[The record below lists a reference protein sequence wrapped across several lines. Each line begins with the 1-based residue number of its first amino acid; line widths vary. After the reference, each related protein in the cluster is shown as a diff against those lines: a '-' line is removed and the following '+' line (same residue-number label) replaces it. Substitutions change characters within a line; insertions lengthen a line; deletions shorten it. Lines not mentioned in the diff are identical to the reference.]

1 MNPKKPKRIYRVQSQ
16 NEKQLKHNLTELNR
30 SPKSSVCCSSCGS
43 CGSSKTHNK
52 LFSKQVENTGFGF
65 VFNKKKTKKIT
76 LSKKIEFGPHSQ
88 EVIDVIVS
96 SLLGHGSAQK
106 RNHATRIMFHC
117 FSRNVTYAK
126 YIHKLM
132 SSKGYASP
140 HIKKMN
146 VKIGRGGKQYFSV
159 KFRTFSYTS
168 WSYLY
173 DLFYK
178 DEAKPVMNTW
188 CPNTCRGVFSVVQ
201 TTKTIDNMVRGPA
214 LLKHNSSSCFRVIH
228 KEVPDTIDMYLTPR
242 VFAIL
247 LMEHGDKCGAGIKLC
262 VNCLMIENHVG
273 GNKHNIVLLQR
284 AIQKVF
290 DMKVK
295 LHEQKATCVLY
306 FDKTYVP
313 QLQTLLAAYVI
324 PSMRYKLHM

>member
-1 MNPKKPKRIYRVQSQ
+1 MNPKKPKSISGVQSLSD
-16 NEKQLKHNLTELNR
+16 KQLKHNFIELSQTGVR
-30 SPKSSVCCSSCGS
+30 QKSTISCSSCGS
-43 CGSSKTHNK
+43 CGKQSSKTHNK
-52 LFSKQVENTGFGF
+52 TVDNTA
-65 VFNKKKTKKIT
+65 IT
-76 LSKKIEFGPHSQ
+76 LSKKTQFGPHNQ
-88 EVIDVIVS
+88 EVIDAIVS
-96 SLLGHGSAQK
+96 SLLGHGWAEK
-106 RNHATRIMFHC
+106 RNNATRIMFHC
-117 FSRNVTYAK
+117 FSRNITYAK
-126 YIHKLM
+126 YLHKLM

-140 HIKKMN
+140 NIKKMN
-146 VKIGRGGKQYFSV
+146 VKIGRGGKQYFGV

-178 DEAKPVMNTW
+178 DQQAKPVMKTW
-188 CPNTCRGVFSVVQ
+188 CPNACSVVSVVQ
-201 TTKTIDNMVRGPA
+201 TTKTIDNVVRGLA
-214 LLKHNSSSCFRVIH
+214 LLKHNNSRVTH
-228 KEVPDTIDMYLTPR
+228 KEVPATIDMYLTPR

-262 VNCLMIENHVG
+262 VNCLIHVD
-273 GNKHNIVLLQR
+273 GNTHQIVVLQR

-290 DMKVK
+290 DIKVT
-295 LHEQKATCVLY
+295 LHEQKSSCVLY

>member
-1 MNPKKPKRIYRVQSQ
+1 MNPKKPKSVSGVQSRSD
-16 NEKQLKHNLTELNR
+16 KQLKHIFIELNR
-30 SPKSSVCCSSCGS
+30 TGVRRKSTISCSSCGS
-43 CGSSKTHNK
+43 CGKQSSKTHNK
-52 LFSKQVENTGFGF
+52 VDNTA
-65 VFNKKKTKKIT
+65 IT
-76 LSKKIEFGPHSQ
+76 LSKKIQFGPHSQ
-88 EVIDVIVS
+88 EVIDAIVG
-96 SLLGHGSAQK
+96 SLLGHGWAEK

-117 FSRNVTYAK
+117 SSRNITYAK
-126 YIHKLM
+126 SLHKLM

-140 HIKKMN
+140 NIKKMN

-178 DEAKPVMNTW
+178 DQQAKPVMKTW
-188 CPNTCRGVFSVVQ
+188 CPNACSVVSVVQ
-201 TTKTIDNMVRGPA
+201 TTKTIDNVVRGPA
-214 LLKHNSSSCFRVIH
+214 LLKHNNSRVTH
-228 KEVPDTIDMYLTPR
+228 KEVPATIDMYLTPR

-262 VNCLMIENHVG
+262 VNCLIHVD
-273 GNKHNIVLLQR
+273 GNKHQIVVLQR

-290 DMKVK
+290 DMKVT
-295 LHEQKATCVLY
+295 LHEQKSSCVLY

>member
-1 MNPKKPKRIYRVQSQ
+1 MNPKKPKSLSGVQSRSD
-16 NEKQLKHNLTELNR
+16 KQLKHNFIELNR
-30 SPKSSVCCSSCGS
+30 TGVRRKSTISCSSCGS
-43 CGSSKTHNK
+43 CGKQSSKTHNK
-52 LFSKQVENTGFGF
+52 AVDNTA
-65 VFNKKKTKKIT
+65 IT
-76 LSKKIEFGPHSQ
+76 LSKKTKFGPHNQ
-88 EVIDVIVS
+88 EVIDAIVG
-96 SLLGHGSAQK
+96 SLLGHGWAEE
-106 RNHATRIMFHC
+106 RNSATRIMFHS

-126 YIHKLM
+126 SLHKLM

-140 HIKKMN
+140 NIQKMN

-178 DEAKPVMNTW
+178 DQQAKPVVKTW
-188 CPNTCRGVFSVVQ
+188 CPNACSVVSVVQ
-201 TTKTIDNMVRGPA
+201 TTKTIDNVVRGPA
-214 LLKHNSSSCFRVIH
+214 LLKHNNSRVTH
-228 KEVPDTIDMYLTPR
+228 KEVPATIDMYLTPR

-262 VNCLMIENHVG
+262 VNCLIHVD
-273 GNKHNIVLLQR
+273 GNKHQIVVLQR

-290 DMKVK
+290 DIKVT
-295 LHEQKATCVLY
+295 LHEQKFSCVLY

-313 QLQTLLAAYVI
+313 QLQTLLGAYVI

>member
-1 MNPKKPKRIYRVQSQ
+1 MNPKKPKSLSGVQSLSD
-16 NEKQLKHNLTELNR
+16 KQLKHNFIELSQTGVR
-30 SPKSSVCCSSCGS
+30 QKSTISCSSCGS
-43 CGSSKTHNK
+43 CGKQSSKTHNK
-52 LFSKQVENTGFGF
+52 TVDNTA
-65 VFNKKKTKKIT
+65 IT
-76 LSKKIEFGPHSQ
+76 LSKKTQFGPHNQ
-88 EVIDVIVS
+88 EVIDAIVS
-96 SLLGHGSAQK
+96 SLLGHGWAEK
-106 RNHATRIMFHC
+106 RNNATRIMFHC
-117 FSRNVTYAK
+117 FSRNITYAK
-126 YIHKLM
+126 YLHKLM

-140 HIKKMN
+140 NIKKMN
-146 VKIGRGGKQYFSV
+146 VKIGRGGKQYFGV

-178 DEAKPVMNTW
+178 DQQAKPVMK
-188 CPNTCRGVFSVVQ
+188 TCCSNACSVVSVVQ
-201 TTKTIDNMVRGPA
+201 TTKTIDNVVSGFA
-214 LLKHNSSSCFRVIH
+214 LLKHNNSRVTH
-228 KEVPDTIDMYLTPR
+228 KEVPATIDMYLTPR

-262 VNCLMIENHVG
+262 VNCLIHVD
-273 GNKHNIVLLQR
+273 GNKHQIVVLQR

-290 DMKVK
+290 DMKVT
-295 LHEQKATCVLY
+295 LHEQKSSCVLY

>member
-1 MNPKKPKRIYRVQSQ
+1 MNPKKPKSISGVQSLSD
-16 NEKQLKHNLTELNR
+16 KQLKHNFIELSQTGVR
-30 SPKSSVCCSSCGS
+30 QKSTISCSSCGS
-43 CGSSKTHNK
+43 CGKQSSKTHNK
-52 LFSKQVENTGFGF
+52 TVDNTA
-65 VFNKKKTKKIT
+65 IT
-76 LSKKIEFGPHSQ
+76 LSKKTQFGPHNQ
-88 EVIDVIVS
+88 EVIDAIVS
-96 SLLGHGSAQK
+96 SLLGHGWAEK
-106 RNHATRIMFHC
+106 RNNATRIMFHC
-117 FSRNVTYAK
+117 FSRNITYAK
-126 YIHKLM
+126 YLHKLM

-140 HIKKMN
+140 NIKKMN
-146 VKIGRGGKQYFSV
+146 VKIGRGGKQYFGV

-178 DEAKPVMNTW
+178 DQQAKPVMKTW
-188 CPNTCRGVFSVVQ
+188 CPNACSFVSVVQ
-201 TTKTIDNMVRGPA
+201 TTKTIDNVVKGPA
-214 LLKHNSSSCFRVIH
+214 LLKHNNSRVTH
-228 KEVPDTIDMYLTPR
+228 KEVPATIDMYLTPR

-262 VNCLMIENHVG
+262 VNCLIHVD
-273 GNKHNIVLLQR
+273 GNKHQIVVLQR

-290 DMKVK
+290 DMKVT
-295 LHEQKATCVLY
+295 LHEQKSSCVLY